1 MESRIRPEIGQC
13 RKRECADSKSA
24 NRPIVKKRSRS
35 KAQKQPSNH
44 TGGKQPI
51 QPIKSLCLFKNQ
63 SYDAVDGF
71 RLVTQIELSD
81 EKWMMRDRGKKHSAR
96 DIVMKA
102 SFVGVG
108 PGRSIAERSVVWARG
123 QGQKMNLIK
132 IMKRFVVAAG
142 ITVRRLSRL
151 RTAVQFQ
158 FIVKPQH

>member
-13 RKRECADSKSA
+13 RKRECADPENA

-44 TGGKQPI
+44 TGGKQPV
-51 QPIKSLCLFKNQ
+51 QPIEVFCFFKNQ

-132 IMKRFVVAAG
+132 ITSMRMISSDEATTLLVAARPTPAAPSFVV
-142 ITVRRLSRL
+142 
-151 RTAVQFQ
+151 
-158 FIVKPQH
+158 